1 MWRPQAA
8 AVQSGQTASPVR
20 QEILKLSFQHL
31 KKMNYIL
38 IKEKKAHYFD
48 EKQLVRC
55 QLDAEF
61 TLLLKFAA
69 GSAVFSFFLLLLF
82 FFE

>member
-1 MWRPQAA
+1 M
-8 AVQSGQTASPVR
+8 VQSGHTASPER
-20 QEILKLSFQHL
+20 QETLKPSFHHL

-48 EKQLVRC
+48 EKQLVCC

-69 GSAVFSFFLLLLF
+69 GSAVFLFSFFFFF